1 MILLIFV
8 SKKKKRSTSANRVIY
23 IFTFD
28 VFLTDR
34 MIYSSMFDFRIS
46 LRHRCIDN
54 CKISKKISDSS
65 SPILLSRYEIRI
77 FPLSLVKG

>member
-8 SKKKKRSTSANRVIY
+8 SKKKKTTSANRVIY
-23 IFTFD
+23 IFTFN

-34 MIYSSMFDFRIS
+34 MTYSSMFDFRIS
-46 LRHRCIDN
+46 LRHRCID
-54 CKISKKISDSS
+54 KISKKYQI
-65 SPILLSRYEIRI
+65 PLLLSRYEIRI